1 MATAGVGTEP
11 TTDSEAEG
19 PERTDAQPAGA
30 QATENPATEGPDVT
44 NYDDYDTESDPE
56 ITEARDIGVPVFL
69 RVIGGEILEE
79 VDE

>member
-1 MATAGVGTEP
+1 MCIRDRNANAD
-11 TTDSEAEG
+11 DS
-19 PERTDAQPAGA
+19 DIS
-30 QATENPATEGPDVT
+30 

>member
-1 MATAGVGTEP
+1 MATAGMGTESA
-11 TTDSEAEG
+11 TASGTEG
-19 PERTDAQPAGA
+19 PEHADAQPAGA
-30 QATENPATEGPDVT
+30 QAAENPATEGPDAT